1 MEINR
6 AFTRIEEGEIH
17 YRYSGNESN
26 ETIYMI
32 HSSPASSVI
41 LLPLMGEL
49 NAHFHTIAP
58 DTLGFGDSAPPDHD
72 LPSSVDYAE
81 SVIRVMDRLE
91 IDQCYFYGSHTGAH
105 IATEVA
111 INFPDRVKKLVL
123 DGIAML
129 SLIHI

>member
-49 NAHFHTIAP
+49 NTHFHAIAP

-81 SVIRVMDRLE
+81 SVIRVMNRL
-91 IDQCYFYGSHTGAH
+91 
-105 IATEVA
+105 
-111 INFPDRVKKLVL
+111 NLKKTVFNK
-123 DGIAML
+123 
-129 SLIHI
+129 